1 VEDELEGE
9 VDCEDELEGE
19 VALWLLELLG
29 DVLCELLEAEGA
41 DELWSDCGI
50 DELEL
55 LLEGDVLC
63 GLLDE
68 GDVLCELLLEDDGLV
83 VL

>member
-1 VEDELEGE
+1 
-9 VDCEDELEGE
+9 
-19 VALWLLELLG
+19 
-29 DVLCELLEAEGA
+29 VLCELPDAEGA
-41 DELWSDCGI
+41 DERWSDGGSA

-63 GLLDE
+63 ELLLE
-68 GDVLCELLLEDDGLV
+68 GDVLCEVLLEGDVLWELLLEDDGLV

>member
-1 VEDELEGE
+1 M
-9 VDCEDELEGE
+9 
-19 VALWLLELLG
+19 
-29 DVLCELLEAEGA
+29 LCELLEAEGA
-41 DELWSDCGI
+41 DEFWSDCGI
-50 DELEL
+50 DEELEL

-63 GLLDE
+63 GLLVE

>member
-1 VEDELEGE
+1 
-9 VDCEDELEGE
+9 
-19 VALWLLELLG
+19 
-29 DVLCELLEAEGA
+29 VLCELLEDDGLVV
-41 DELWSDCGI
+41 LWSDWGI

-55 LLEGDVLC
+55 LLEGDELWELLDGDVLC
-63 GLLDE
+63 ELLLE